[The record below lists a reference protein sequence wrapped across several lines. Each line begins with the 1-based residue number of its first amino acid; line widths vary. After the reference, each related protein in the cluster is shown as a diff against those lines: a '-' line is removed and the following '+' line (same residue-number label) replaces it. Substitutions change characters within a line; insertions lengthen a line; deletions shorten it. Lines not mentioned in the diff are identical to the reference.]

1 MNLHWHE
8 LFTQSVLSWKDE
20 WTLKSP
26 PHLTTLKQLKH
37 FLDLIHIKY
46 CLVKPYCEV
55 AGYPLVDPRE
65 LIPSF
70 ESDPFEHAKLPGFSL
85 VAFARPIQYFA
96 EVFQF
101 DLLAPV
107 NATTRPDHGQLRMAR
122 NHHTIQS
129 RLPRHL
135 HEPFRQRFLRENV
148 TSLANYPALTPYLT
162 TLDRGQVLGMDGP
175 HPQDL
180 SFYLAGMYASFP
192 SDLDTEVKRHGLRIG
207 KFTLDD
213 ADSYDKNRQL
223 VLQHLM
229 ELYGFPIA
237 SERRTSAALFAR
249 RLHKMGEKFLIRTL
263 GQSDRTLTTIWNAG
277 DPSPYPAVEKTALV
291 SLDENAHDAIL
302 QLEEGGYFIDR
313 KQRVVILRVLYRQ
326 HKFSLDNVRQERAI
340 SVAAQEIIHPLTG
353 KALSTLNIIRET
365 TNMFLRLNDIV
376 RGEYTGRI
384 VYKRSEVVEN
394 TDTEEKRLKFLFAWL
409 SKHQRRIIGYSDE
422 FFANI
427 DKVLGGYLFDPGN
440 DELFADTKEIY
451 QEVLAK
457 YSFIQ
462 QARKVRTL
470 EDLQHRTLK
479 GVRISYQRMLEEAAA
494 LLHDL
499 KFEIVSYFDTLVSTV
514 IAIGES
520 ILNDRYLLRTYIE
533 KPDDALTA
541 SGLDI
546 KKNFGKLVTLLDEFK
561 AIQKTRNEGG
571 MGTQS
576 PQYYF

>member
-1 MNLHWHE
+1 MDLHWHD
-8 LFTQSVLSWKDE
+8 LFTQSEFSWKDE

-26 PHLTTLKQLKH
+26 PHLATLKQLKR

-46 CLVKPYCEV
+46 CLAKPYREV
-55 AGYPLVDPRE
+55 EDYPLVDPRE

-85 VAFARPIQYFA
+85 VAFARPINYFA

-107 NATTRPDHGQLRMAR
+107 KATTRPDHGQIRMAR
-122 NHHTIQS
+122 NHHSIQS

-135 HEPFRQRFLRENV
+135 HEPFRQRFLRENI
-148 TSLANYPALTPYLT
+148 TNLANYPALIPYLT
-162 TLDRGQVLGMDGP
+162 TLDRGMVLGMDGP

-180 SFYLAGMYASFP
+180 SFYLSGIYASFP

-207 KFTLDD
+207 KFALDD
-213 ADSYDKNRQL
+213 TDSYDKNRLL

-249 RLHKMGEKFLIRTL
+249 RLHKMGEKFLIRVL
-263 GQSDRTLTTIWNAG
+263 GQSDRTLTTIWSTG
-277 DPSPYPAVEKTALV
+277 EPSPYPSVEKTALIR
-291 SLDENAHDAIL
+291 LDENAQEAIV
-302 QLEEGGYFIDR
+302 QLEDGGYFIDR
-313 KQRVVILRVLYRQ
+313 KQRVVILRVRYRQ

-353 KALSTLNIIRET
+353 KALSSLNVIRET

-409 SKHQRRIIGYSDE
+409 SKHQRRIVGYSDE
-422 FFANI
+422 FFVNI
-427 DKVLGGYLFDPGN
+427 DKVLGGYLFDPAN
-440 DELFADTKEIY
+440 DELFAETKEIY
-451 QEVLAK
+451 QEVITK

-470 EDLQHRTLK
+470 EDLQNRTLK
-479 GVRISYQRMLEEAAA
+479 GARISYQRMLEEAVI

-514 IAIGES
+514 IAIGGS

-533 KPDDALTA
+533 KPDEALSV
-541 SGLDI
+541 SGLEI

-561 AIQKTRNEGG
+561 AIQKTRSESGAV
-571 MGTQS
+571 QP

>member
-26 PHLTTLKQLKH
+26 PHLATLKQLKH

-55 AGYPLVDPRE
+55 EGYPLVDPRE

-122 NHHTIQS
+122 NHPTIQS

-180 SFYLAGMYASFP
+180 SFYLAGVYASFP